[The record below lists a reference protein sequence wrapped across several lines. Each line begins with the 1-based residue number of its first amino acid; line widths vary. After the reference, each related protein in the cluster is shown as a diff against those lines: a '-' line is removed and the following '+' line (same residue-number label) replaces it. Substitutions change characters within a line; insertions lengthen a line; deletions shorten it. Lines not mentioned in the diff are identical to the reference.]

1 MFQEFIDHL
10 ASHNNSAPDDYIDE
24 QGFRC
29 CAKCS
34 TRKEMDVDLKS
45 LGGIRRVPVMCK
57 CRSEEVERTRRKDEI
72 RQMKQKLSEE
82 GMTDPAYLQNTFA
95 ADDRHDAQ
103 TSDLCRKYV
112 DGWDNAKRSNLGILF
127 YGDRGTGKSFM
138 ACCIANALLD
148 KGVPVC
154 VTNIGRM
161 LNQLSGFD
169 GDKQRILDRLQQYS
183 LLVID
188 DLGTERDTSY
198 SWEQVFGIF
207 DARSRCKKPLIVTTN
222 LTMQE
227 LEHPSSVT
235 AGRVYDR
242 VMGMCPIRIKMQ
254 GKSRRQISAAQR
266 QADALKILGV

>member
-10 ASHNNSAPDDYIDE
+10 AAHENSAPDDYIDE

-29 CAKCS
+29 CANCR
-34 TRKEMDVDLKS
+34 TRKEMDVDMLS
-45 LGGIRRVPVMCK
+45 LGGLMRVPVLCK
-57 CRSEEVERTRRKDEI
+57 CRAEEVGRIRREDEI
-72 RQMKQKLSEE
+72 RQMKLKLSQE
-82 GMTDPAYLQNTFA
+82 GMTDPAYLQNTFS
-95 ADDRHDAQ
+95 ADDRHDPKV
-103 TSDLCRKYV
+103 SDLCQKYV
-112 DGWDNAKRSNLGILF
+112 EGWEKAKQSNLGILF

-148 KGVPVC
+148 QGILVC
-154 VTNIGRM
+154 VTNIGRL

-169 GDKQRILDRLQQYS
+169 GDKQRILDRLQQFS

-188 DLGTERDTSY
+188 DLGTERDTSF

-227 LEHPSSVT
+227 LEHPASVT

-242 VMGMCPIRIKMQ
+242 VLGMCPIRVKMQ
-254 GKSRRQISAAQR
+254 GQSRRQISAAQR
-266 QADALKILGV
+266 QEEALKILGV